1 MDLSAADSQSL
12 IQEACAQLASRP
24 DVLSVTCPLADFA
37 AAQAATGAAFPTP
50 ETQLSERLQA
60 WHQGAFSTDL
70 AQKSRTYS
78 YVENTYNC
86 MGGAR
91 SSFRRLTCKYCVLDP
106 SETSFSQILPILH
119 TLLSLIFFRVHR
131 NTVEC
136 AEQLYIHL
144 HSNSACTCTGTAAVH
159 TFLHTNWDPDLV
171 GFMSQQCGSPLLHR
185 RGT

>member
-1 MDLSAADSQSL
+1 MNRGVRTCIFYVTHPWATFLAAGVPVR
-12 IQEACAQLASRP
+12 RP
-24 DVLSVTCPLADFA
+24 MTDHIHTVN
-37 AAQAATGAAFPTP
+37 FPCR
-50 ETQLSERLQA
+50 ERD
-60 WHQGAFSTDL
+60 QGAFSTDL
-70 AQKSRTYS
+70 AQKSRTYI
-78 YVENTYNC
+78 YMGYTYNC

-106 SETSFSQILPILH
+106 SETSFSQVLPILH

-144 HSNSACTCTGTAAVH
+144 HSNSACTSTGTAAVH

-171 GFMSQQCGSPLLHR
+171 GFMSQQACTGNCCIPCS
-185 RGT
+185 

>member
-1 MDLSAADSQSL
+1 MNAELPFSTSRTRRSL
-12 IQEACAQLASRP
+12 YWAPGLPVRQPTTDHKHTVI
-24 DVLSVTCPLADFA
+24 
-37 AAQAATGAAFPTP
+37 FPC
-50 ETQLSERLQA
+50 RDRD
-60 WHQGAFSTDL
+60 QGAFCRNSAL
-70 AQKSRTYS
+70 KSCTYI
-78 YVENTYNC
+78 NMGHTYNC

-106 SETSFSQILPILH
+106 LETSFSQVLPILH

-144 HSNSACTCTGTAAVH
+144 HSNSACTSTGTAAVH

-171 GFMSQQCGSPLLHR
+171 RFMSQQACI
-185 RGT
+185 